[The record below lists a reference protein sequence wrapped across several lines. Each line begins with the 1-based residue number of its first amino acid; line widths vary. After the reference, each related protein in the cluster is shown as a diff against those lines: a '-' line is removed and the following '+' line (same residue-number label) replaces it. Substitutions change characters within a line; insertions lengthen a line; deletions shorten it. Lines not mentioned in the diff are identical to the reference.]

1 MFDIANS
8 EVNGS
13 LIANKLNLNLKIDK
27 TGFTRIEIN
36 DSIISNLSFLNSAQP
51 ASGFFIN
58 SRVIIKDSDFW

>member
-27 TGFTRIEIN
+27 TGFTRIGIN

-51 ASGFFIN
+51 AS
-58 SRVIIKDSDFW
+58 DFSY